1 MNFVLQAAL
10 ATFNGDFLAVEID
23 AMKDKKVSR
32 LRRAKRTRL
41 KIRELGQ
48 VRLCVHR
55 TPRHIYAQVISV
67 AGDQV
72 LASAS
77 TVEKDLR
84 ADATGNADAAVKVGQ
99 LIAQRAKEA
108 GIERVAFDR
117 SGFKYHGRVKALA
130 DAARENGLEF

>member
-1 MNFVLQAAL
+1 
-10 ATFNGDFLAVEID
+10 
-23 AMKDKKVSR
+23 MKDKKVSR

-41 KIRELGQ
+41 KIRELGE

-130 DAARENGLEF
+130 DAARDNGLEF

>member
-1 MNFVLQAAL
+1 
-10 ATFNGDFLAVEID
+10 
-23 AMKDKKVSR
+23 MKDKKVAR

-41 KIRELGQ
+41 KIRELGE
-48 VRLCVHR
+48 VRLCVNR
-55 TPRHIYAQVISV
+55 TPRHIYAQVIS
-67 AGDQV
+67 ANGGQV

-84 ADATGNADAAVKVGQ
+84 AEATGNTDAAAKVGQ

-130 DAARENGLEF
+130 DAAREHGLEF